1 MLKTPNESQLLTFL
15 KKLKKF
21 ILSIEV
27 GESLL
32 LPASV
37 EQRELIILLE
47 RSNDRIFK
55 VVIIQTDA
63 ESLKYHSVSPI
74 EHMPNISYRT
84 CLVLKDV
91 PKKNVYDDVFWLA
104 LYNMAINYHEGD
116 TDRFYDV
123 LLPFLTG
130 MILVHCILI
139 IICDCMIIIKFIM

>member
-1 MLKTPNESQLLTFL
+1 MLKTPNESQLLSFL

-32 LPASV
+32 LPALV

-55 VVIIQTDA
+55 AVIVQTDA
-63 ESLKYHSVSPI
+63 ESLKYHAVSPI
-74 EHMPNISYRT
+74 EHMPHICYRT
-84 CLVLKDV
+84 CLVLKEI
-91 PKKNVYDDVFWLA
+91 PKKNVFDDVFWMA
-104 LYNMAINYHEGD
+104 LYNMAINYHVGD
-116 TDRFYDV
+116 TDKFYDV

-130 MILVHCILI
+130 MLEKSMLYMYVCLYV
-139 IICDCMIIIKFIM
+139 CMYVY